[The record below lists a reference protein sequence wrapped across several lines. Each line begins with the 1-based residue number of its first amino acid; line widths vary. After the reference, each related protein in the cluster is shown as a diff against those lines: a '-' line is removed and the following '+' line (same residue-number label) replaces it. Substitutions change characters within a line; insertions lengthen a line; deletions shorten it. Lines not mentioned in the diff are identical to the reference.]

1 MAEKC
6 SSIFVTFFN
15 CGFYNFIILTGVLA
29 RSAEV
34 SLINYENRIFTNYL
48 GLEKV
53 IVHKGLSHWNKNY
66 IDEKWEESIITALGN
81 STYQKIKAEKISNFD
96 KIKKQKSMRTK
107 LVQQKLNEWKKTRPL
122 QKRENS
128 GAAENEKNN
137 LKIEEEKR
145 LNETLR
151 LREEILKNH
160 KNIQPYQF

>member
-1 MAEKC
+1 M
-6 SSIFVTFFN
+6 
-15 CGFYNFIILTGVLA
+15 
-29 RSAEV
+29 
-34 SLINYENRIFTNYL
+34 
-48 GLEKV
+48 
-53 IVHKGLSHWNKNY
+53 
-66 IDEKWEESIITALGN
+66 GN
-81 STYQKIKAEKISNFD
+81 STYQKIKAEKLSNFD

-107 LVQQKLNEWKKTRPL
+107 LVQQKVNEWKKTRPL

-128 GAAENEKNN
+128 AAENEKNN

>member
-1 MAEKC
+1 M
-6 SSIFVTFFN
+6 
-15 CGFYNFIILTGVLA
+15 
-29 RSAEV
+29 
-34 SLINYENRIFTNYL
+34 
-48 GLEKV
+48 
-53 IVHKGLSHWNKNY
+53 
-66 IDEKWEESIITALGN
+66 GN
-81 STYQKIKAEKISNFD
+81 STYQKIKAEKLSNFD

-107 LVQQKLNEWKKTRPL
+107 LVQQKVSEWKKTRPL

-128 GAAENEKNN
+128 DAENEKNN

>member
-1 MAEKC
+1 MYGPV
-6 SSIFVTFFN
+6 SIFAPLFN
-15 CGFYNFIILTGVLA
+15 WGFYKFIISTGVLA

-128 GAAENEKNN
+128 GAAENEK
-137 LKIEEEKR
+137 KQF
-145 LNETLR
+145 
-151 LREEILKNH
+151 KNRRG
-160 KNIQPYQF
+160 KKTKWNITTKGRNP

>member
-1 MAEKC
+1 MYGPV
-6 SSIFVTFFN
+6 SIFAPLFN
-15 CGFYNFIILTGVLA
+15 WGFYKFIISTGVLA

-66 IDEKWEESIITALGN
+66 INEKWEESIITALGN
-81 STYQKIKAEKISNFD
+81 STYQKIKAEKLSNFD

-107 LVQQKLNEWKKTRPL
+107 LVQQKVSEWKKTRPL

-128 GAAENEKNN
+128 AAENEKNN